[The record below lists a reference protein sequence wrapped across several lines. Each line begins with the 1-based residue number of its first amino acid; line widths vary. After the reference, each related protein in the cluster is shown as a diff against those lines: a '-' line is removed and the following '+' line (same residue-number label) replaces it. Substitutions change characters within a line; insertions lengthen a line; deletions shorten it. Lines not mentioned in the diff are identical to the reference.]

1 MRRIAHV
8 IALSVVL
15 LIVSGCGG
23 RFAGVADDLARVRPQ
38 NLSGDKTAIESLLDD
53 AFRGFSGAEDDAQR
67 VAKSAGD
74 DAFKTATTAETL
86 ALRFP
91 IGREQVAS
99 AVRGALCD
107 LGRHYLTSSKSPD
120 IVQIVQNNLIG
131 ELIPPYQILTIAQ
144 DVESLATAYKEG
156 VKVDR
161 IYWSARIG
169 IECLLAGK
177 SR

>member
-1 MRRIAHV
+1 MRPIAHV

-53 AFRGFSGAEDDAQR
+53 AFRGFNGADAQQ
-67 VAKSAGD
+67 VARSAGD
-74 DAFKTATTAETL
+74 EAFKAAAGADAL
-86 ALRFP
+86 ARRFP
-91 IGREQVAS
+91 IVHEKVAS
-99 AVRGALCD
+99 AIRGTVCD
-107 LGRHYLTSSKSPD
+107 IGRHYLTSDEDPD
-120 IVQIVQNNLIG
+120 VVETLANNGIAEVLPPAQIAM
-131 ELIPPYQILTIAQ
+131 IATE
-144 DVESLATAYKEG
+144 VEKLGADYKRGVSL
-156 VKVDR
+156 DR